1 MINYDYLLIIL
12 NCKKYRAKA
21 NIQKDTWLKHIPSN
35 IKYYHVI
42 GDKEKCNENDIL
54 VDDTNSIIYTNTLDD
69 YNSLPSKVITALK
82 GIYSTF
88 NFKHIFKTDDDQDLI
103 SKTFFTDMIKV
114 LESSNYHYGGLCLTV
129 KDHISTYY
137 TVHDCLPRDL
147 LLKGTTYANG
157 RFYLLS
163 KLAVSDLIYKK
174 KDIEKHIIEDHA
186 IGLYLDNKYKEPNSL
201 LNFNNNLYF
210 KDIHPLNM

>member
-1 MINYDYLLIIL
+1 MINHYDYLLLIL

-21 NIQKDTWLKHIPSN
+21 NIQKDTWLKDIPSN
-35 IKYYHVI
+35 IKYYHII

-54 VDDTNSIIYTNTLDD
+54 IDDTNSIIYTNTLDD
-69 YNSLPSKVITALK
+69 YNSLPAKVITALN

-88 NFKHIFKTDDDQDLI
+88 NFKYIFKTDDDQNLI
-103 SKTFFTDMIKV
+103 SKTFFTELIKV

-129 KDHISTYY
+129 NDHISTYY

-163 KLAVSDLIYKK
+163 KVAVSDLICKK
-174 KDIEKHIIEDHA
+174 KDIEKQIIEDHA
-186 IGLYLDNKYKEPNSL
+186 IGLYLENKFKEPNSL

-210 KDIHPLNM
+210 KDIPH